1 MEFQSKIEEK
11 EMQHFLSDVP
21 MHEGCIAYN
30 VKRGGIQDSAQML
43 LWDGY
48 PLLLTID
55 TCIIT
60 LIRAYKWSL

>member
-11 EMQHFLSDVP
+11 EMQHCLSDVP

-43 LWDGY
+43 LWAGY

-55 TCIIT
+55 TCIEK